1 MSDKFISIV
10 TPCFNEEQNIE
21 KLCLEVE
28 KIFKNLNYK
37 YEHIVIDN
45 KSTDKTRNILKSLA
59 QKNKNLKLIL
69 NSKNFGH
76 IRSPY
81 YAMLQSSGDAVIL
94 LSADFQDPLELIP
107 DLIDKW
113 KNGNKVVMLKR
124 KSSSENFFMTFVRNS
139 FYKLISKIGETNL
152 VENTTGSG
160 IYDKDIIMSLKKI
173 NDPYPYFR
181 GLITEL
187 TDSIG
192 VIEFHQPLRRYGNTK
207 NNFYSLYDLAILGII
222 KHSKI
227 PVRVMIIFGFISSL
241 ICLFISVLYFFLKI
255 IFWSKFS
262 LGLAPL
268 IIGIFGLASL
278 QILML
283 GILGEYVILIL
294 THSRNL
300 PLVIEEDRINF

>member
-1 MSDKFISIV
+1 MSDKLISIV

-28 KIFKNLNYK
+28 KIFKNLKYK

-45 KSTDKTRNILKSLA
+45 KSTDKTRNILKSLV
-59 QKNKNLKLIL
+59 QKNKNLKVIL

-94 LSADFQDPLELIP
+94 LSADFQDPIELIP

-139 FYKLISKIGETNL
+139 FYKFISKIGETNL

-160 IYDKDIIMSLKKI
+160 IYDKDIITNLKKI

-187 TDSIG
+187 TDSIS
-192 VIEFHQPLRRYGNTK
+192 VIEFHQPLRKYGKTK

-241 ICLFISVLYFFLKI
+241 
-255 IFWSKFS
+255 S
-262 LGLAPL
+262 L
-268 IIGIFGLASL
+268 IHI
-278 QILML
+278 
-283 GILGEYVILIL
+283 
-294 THSRNL
+294 
-300 PLVIEEDRINF
+300 

>member
-1 MSDKFISIV
+1 MSDKLISIV

-28 KIFKNLNYK
+28 KIFKNLKYK

-45 KSTDKTRNILKSLA
+45 KSTDKTRNILKSLV
-59 QKNKNLKLIL
+59 QKNKNLKVIL

-94 LSADFQDPLELIP
+94 LSADFQDPIELIP

-139 FYKLISKIGETNL
+139 FYKFISKIGETNL

-160 IYDKDIIMSLKKI
+160 IYDKDIIMNLKKI

-187 TDSIG
+187 TDSIS
-192 VIEFHQPLRRYGNTK
+192 VIEFHQPLRKYGKTK

-241 ICLFISVLYFFLKI
+241 ICLFISVLYFLLKI

>member
-1 MSDKFISIV
+1 MSDKLISIV

-28 KIFKNLNYK
+28 KIFKNLKYK

-45 KSTDKTRNILKSLA
+45 KSTDKTRNILKSLV
-59 QKNKNLKLIL
+59 QKNKNLKVIL

-94 LSADFQDPLELIP
+94 LSADFQDPIELIP

-139 FYKLISKIGETNL
+139 FYKIISKIGETNL

-160 IYDKDIIMSLKKI
+160 IYDKDIITNLKKI

-187 TDSIG
+187 TDSIS
-192 VIEFHQPLRRYGNTK
+192 VIEFHQPLRKYGKTK

>member
-1 MSDKFISIV
+1 MSDKLISNV
-10 TPCFNEEQNIE
+10 TPCFNEELNIE

-28 KIFKNLNYK
+28 KIFKNLKYK

-45 KSTDKTRNILKSLA
+45 KSTDKTRNILKSLV
-59 QKNKNLKLIL
+59 QKNKYLKVIL

-94 LSADFQDPLELIP
+94 LSADFQDPIELIP

-139 FYKLISKIGETNL
+139 FYKFISKIVETNL

-160 IYDKDIIMSLKKI
+160 IYDKDIIMNLKKI

-187 TDSIG
+187 TDSIS
-192 VIEFHQPLRRYGNTK
+192 VIEFHQPLRKYGKTK